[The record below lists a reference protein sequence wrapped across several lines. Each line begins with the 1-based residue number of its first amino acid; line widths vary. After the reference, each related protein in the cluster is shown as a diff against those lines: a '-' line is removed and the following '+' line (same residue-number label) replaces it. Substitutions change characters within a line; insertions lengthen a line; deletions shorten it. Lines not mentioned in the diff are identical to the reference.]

1 MLYHNTTR
9 PRTAPTQQQA
19 FGLNVKCRLNSGY
32 QRPSLCQ
39 VHDNA
44 HLERNTQTLAQAQ
57 NKNYHWHDMARL
69 DFIQKEEKF
78 SLTLDSTWRI

>member
-9 PRTAPTQQQA
+9 PRPAPTQQQA

-32 QRPSLCQ
+32 QLQ

-57 NKNYHWHDMARL
+57 NKNYHDMARL
-69 DFIQKEEKF
+69 DFIQKEERF
-78 SLTLDSTWRI
+78 SLTLDSTWQI